1 MSARRVLRGLL
12 PFGILLAALAA
23 VVALET
29 PGALAQQAKRPY
41 RVGAVHAAYAPN
53 HPAVDGLKAGLKEL
67 GFEEGREVVFDVRIT
82 EGKFEVMP
90 AAADALVKA
99 GVNLIFTAG
108 EAATRGAMAS
118 TQKIPVVFTV
128 VGDPVA
134 AGIVA
139 EIARP
144 GGNVTGV
151 SSLQTE
157 LVPKRLEILKTLV
170 PNLRRVWAVY
180 YAGDPSQLAAIRKA
194 QEAAPVLKL
203 EVVDRPV
210 RTPQEL
216 AGALKA
222 LRPGDGLLSPG
233 SPVLDIDGQ
242 IAELSTRVP
251 AIFPAA
257 FWVRH
262 GVLVS
267 YGSDY
272 FAEGRQAARL
282 AAKILQG
289 AHPRDLPVEGSNTIE
304 LSINVRTARALGLVI
319 PQTLLL
325 RANHVIE

>member
-1 MSARRVLRGLL
+1 MRTGRLIVVTV
-12 PFGILLAALAA
+12 AALMIA
-23 VVALET
+23 VVAPPAQE
-29 PGALAQQAKRPY
+29 PLAQQAKRPY
-41 RVGAVHAAYAPN
+41 RVGAVHAAFAPN
-53 HPAVDGLKAGLKEL
+53 HPGVEGLKAGLKEL
-67 GFEEGREVVFDVRIT
+67 GLEEGRDVTFDIRFT
-82 EGKFEVMP
+82 EGKSEVMP
-90 AAADALVKA
+90 AAAADLVKA
-99 GVNLIFTAG
+99 GVDLIVTTG
-108 EAATRGAMAS
+108 ESATRAAMAS
-118 TQKIPVVFTV
+118 TQKIPVVFTG

-134 AGIVA
+134 AGVVA

-151 SSLQTE
+151 SSLHTE

-170 PNLRRVWAVY
+170 PALRRVWAIY
-180 YAGDPSQLAAIRKA
+180 YAPDASKLVAVRKA
-194 QEAAPVLKL
+194 QEAAPLLKL

-210 RTPQEL
+210 RTPREL

-222 LRPGDGLLSPG
+222 VRPGDGLLAPG

-251 AIFPAA
+251 SVFPAA

-282 AAKILQG
+282 VAKLLRG
-289 AHPRDLPVEGSNTIE
+289 AHARDLPVEGSNTIE
-304 LSINVRTARALGLVI
+304 LAINVKTAKALGLAI

-325 RANHVIE
+325 RANHLIE

>member
-1 MSARRVLRGLL
+1 MRHSPVVVLAAALT
-12 PFGILLAALAA
+12 IALLAL
-23 VVALET
+23 
-29 PGALAQQAKRPY
+29 PSQGALAQQAKRPF
-41 RVGAVHAAYAPN
+41 RIGAVHAAFAPN

-67 GFEEGREVVFDVRIT
+67 GLEEGREVTFDIRFT

-90 AAADALVKA
+90 VIAADLVKG
-99 GVNLIFTAG
+99 GVDLIFTAG
-108 EAATRGAMAS
+108 EAATQAAAAS
-118 TQKIPVVFTV
+118 TRKIPVVFTV

-139 EIARP
+139 EIAHP

-151 SSLQTE
+151 SSLHTE
-157 LVPKRLEILKTLV
+157 LVAKRLEVLKALV
-170 PNLRRVWAVY
+170 PALRRVWAIY
-180 YAGDPSQLAAIRKA
+180 YAPDPSKLVAVRKA
-194 QEAAPVLKL
+194 QEAAPLLKI
-203 EVVDRPV
+203 EVVARPV

-216 AGALKA
+216 SGALKA
-222 LRPGDGLLSPG
+222 LRPGDGLLASG

-251 AIFPAA
+251 SVFPAA

-272 FAEGRQAARL
+272 FAEGRQAGRL
-282 AAKILQG
+282 VAKILRG
-289 AHPRDLPVEGSNTIE
+289 ARPQDLPVEGSNTIE
-304 LSINVRTARALGLVI
+304 LAINVKTAKALGLAI

>member
-1 MSARRVLRGLL
+1 MRRVRV
-12 PFGILLAALAA
+12 AALWAAA
-23 VVALET
+23 VTISAVALSS
-29 PGALAQQAKRPY
+29 GAALAQQVKRPY
-41 RVGAVHAAYAPN
+41 RIGAVHAAFAPN
-53 HPAVDGLKAGLKEL
+53 HPAVEGLKAGLREL
-67 GFEEGREVVFDVRIT
+67 SLEEGRDVTFDIRFT
-82 EGKFEVMP
+82 EGKFEAMP
-90 AAADALVKA
+90 VVAADLVKA
-99 GVNLIFTAG
+99 GVDLIFTAG
-108 EAATRGAMAS
+108 ESATRAAMAS

-139 EIARP
+139 EIAHP

-151 SSLQTE
+151 SSLHTE
-157 LVPKRLEILKTLV
+157 LAPKRLEVLKALV
-170 PNLRRVWAVY
+170 PTLRRVWAIY
-180 YAGDPSQLAAIRKA
+180 YAGDPSKLVAVRKA
-194 QEAAPVLKL
+194 QEAAPLLKL

-222 LRPGDGLLSPG
+222 LRRGDGLLAPG
-233 SPVLDIDGQ
+233 PPVLDIDGQ

-251 AIFPAA
+251 SVFPAA

-282 AAKILQG
+282 VAKLLQG
-289 AHPRDLPVEGSNTIE
+289 EIG
-304 LSINVRTARALGLVI
+304 RASCRERV
-319 PQTLLL
+319 
-325 RANHVIE
+325 